1 MIVLES
7 VAIVSASS
15 WVYLLLL
22 HGFFWRTDV
31 RLPPTRSGTADPGRN
46 WPSVAVIMPARD
58 EADLL
63 DTTLASLLAHRY
75 PGPARVIMV
84 DDRSTDGTG
93 EIANRLGAGP
103 GALLPLSVVSGTD
116 TPPGWSGK
124 LWALEQGV
132 QQAAVKGSDYL
143 LFTDADIA
151 HQPDSLARLVSF
163 AAREQLDMVSLMARL
178 RAVNRWERMIVPA
191 FVYFFSQLYPF
202 RWVNRPR
209 GRTAAAAGGCVLVKA
224 TALQR
229 AGGLDTIRGAVI
241 DDVSLAGAL
250 KRSGSRIWLGLA
262 DDVDSVRHYDR
273 LADLWNMVARSA
285 YTQLRYSPVLLVLT
299 VVGLALVYLVPPLCV
314 LIGLVTTNA
323 LLATTGAVGWVLMTV
338 SFAPMLHY
346 YRLPR
351 WAALLL
357 PITATLYLLM
367 TVDSAVRHWRGAG
380 VSWKGRQ
387 YSATSR

>member
-1 MIVLES
+1 MIVLDS
-7 VAIVSASS
+7 VAVVSAAS
-15 WVYLLLL
+15 WLYLLLL

-31 RLPPTRSGTADPGRN
+31 RLPSTTSSATDPGGN
-46 WPSVAVIMPARD
+46 WPSVAVVMPARD

-63 DTTLASLLAHRY
+63 DTTLASLLAQRY
-75 PGPARVIMV
+75 PGPAQVIMV

-103 GALLPLSVVSGTD
+103 GALLLLTVVSGTD
-116 TPPGWSGK
+116 TPPDWSGK
-124 LWALEQGV
+124 LWALQQGV
-132 QQAAVKGSDYL
+132 REANADYL

-151 HQPDSLARLVSF
+151 HQPDSLTRLVRF
-163 AAREQLDMVSLMARL
+163 AVREQLDMVSLMARL

-202 RWVNRPR
+202 RWVNRHR
-209 GRTAAAAGGCVLVKA
+209 ARTAAAAGGCVLVKA
-224 TALQR
+224 SALQR
-229 AGGLDTIRGAVI
+229 AGGLAAIQGAVI
-241 DDVSLAGAL
+241 DDVSLARAL

-262 DDVDSVRHYDR
+262 DDVDSVRHYDQ

-299 VVGLALVYLVPPLCV
+299 VVGLALVYLAPPLCV
-314 LIGLVTTNA
+314 LIGLVTSNA
-323 LLATTGAVGWVLMTV
+323 LLAVVGAIGWALMTI
-338 SFAPMLHY
+338 SFAPMLRY
-346 YRLPR
+346 YRQPL
-351 WAALLL
+351 WATLLL
-357 PITATLYLLM
+357 PVTATLYLLM

-387 YSATSR
+387 YSATTR

>member
-1 MIVLES
+1 MIVLDS
-7 VAIVSASS
+7 VAVVSAAS
-15 WVYLLLL
+15 WLYLLLL

-31 RLPPTRSGTADPGRN
+31 RLPSTTSSATDPGGN
-46 WPSVAVIMPARD
+46 WPSVAVVMPARD

-63 DTTLASLLAHRY
+63 DTTLASLLAQRY
-75 PGPARVIMV
+75 PGPAQVIMV

-103 GALLPLSVVSGTD
+103 GALLLLTVVSGTD
-116 TPPGWSGK
+116 TPPDWSGK
-124 LWALEQGV
+124 LWALQQGV
-132 QQAAVKGSDYL
+132 REANADYL

-151 HQPDSLARLVSF
+151 HQPDSLTRLVRF
-163 AAREQLDMVSLMARL
+163 AVREQLDMVSLMARL

-202 RWVNRPR
+202 RWVNRHWA
-209 GRTAAAAGGCVLVKA
+209 RTAAAAGGCVLVKA
-224 TALQR
+224 SALQR
-229 AGGLDTIRGAVI
+229 AGGLAAIQGAVI
-241 DDVSLAGAL
+241 DDVSLARAL

-262 DDVDSVRHYDR
+262 DDVDSVRHYDQ

-299 VVGLALVYLVPPLCV
+299 VVGLALVYLAPPLCV
-314 LIGLVTTNA
+314 LIGVVTSNA
-323 LLATTGAVGWVLMTV
+323 LLAVVGAIGWALMTI
-338 SFAPMLHY
+338 SFAPMLRY
-346 YRLPR
+346 YRQPL
-351 WAALLL
+351 WATLLL
-357 PITATLYLLM
+357 PVTATLYLLM

-387 YSATSR
+387 YSATTR